1 MAQRNLLEGS
11 SKRSRSDPKHTEPP
25 IPDTPRCLPA
35 VAACRPRG
43 GAVCSRRQQKLTSRL
58 HLNAARTAE
67 MKEEVVQ
74 QHRAGS
80 AGLVVHAGSGCACVH
95 CPMAASV
102 DACPP
107 AAGGVPQTPRA
118 ADPTSALLFASFKP
132 SRAEPQHPN
141 DTLSPRSDTPG
152 CYLTRGGWRAPRSAG
167 PAPRP
172 GRILSRS
179 GWMAAQT
186 RRSGARACGSSHGF
200 LADPASRPAAV
211 GRDVDPDRFHEQGR
225 T

>member
-1 MAQRNLLEGS
+1 MEARVTVATAARLLQELLGGGAALGGSSTAGAWRRSRTAVAQRNLLEGS

-43 GAVCSRRQQKLTSRL
+43 GAVCSRLQQKLTSRL

-67 MKEEVVQ
+67 LKEEVVQ

-80 AGLVVHAGSGCACVH
+80 TGLLVHAGSGCACVH

-107 AAGGVPQTPRA
+107 AAAAGGVPQTPRA
-118 ADPTSALLFASFKP
+118 ADPTAALLFASFKP
-132 SRAEPQHPN
+132 SRAEP
-141 DTLSPRSDTPG
+141 S
-152 CYLTRGGWRAPRSAG
+152 RASA
-167 PAPRP
+167 PATAHSVHDP
-172 GRILSRS
+172 
-179 GWMAAQT
+179 T
-186 RRSGARACGSSHGF
+186 RR
-200 LADPASRPAAV
+200 AAI
-211 GRDVDPDRFHEQGR
+211 
-225 T
+225 